1 MKAKL
6 ASAGEP
12 RVAEVGD
19 RLRAAR
25 AKAGMTRRQL
35 AAVSGTSERYL
46 AQLEAGAGNPSVT
59 VLASLASA
67 LDIAVAELM
76 PQGGERSEA
85 HAKFA
90 SSVRRLTAEQLD
102 LLGDWLKRQGGNHSK
117 KGSRIVLLGMR
128 GAGKSSL
135 GAALARRLEMPFL
148 ELSKEVERIYGGEM
162 GLLIELG
169 GQSALRRYEREAW
182 ERIKGRYDAAVIAAS
197 GGIVAD
203 GPLYDEVLSSAHS
216 IWLQATPKDH
226 MSRVVAQG
234 DFRPMASNRNAMA
247 DLKAILEVRGSDY
260 ERADSTVNTSAQD
273 FERTLD
279 QLERATRDL
288 LGQNM

>member
-1 MKAKL
+1 VKAKL
-6 ASAGEP
+6 ASVNEP

-35 AAVSGTSERYL
+35 AAASGTSERYL
-46 AQLEAGAGNPSVT
+46 AQLEAGTGNPSVT
-59 VLASLASA
+59 VLVSLAAA
-67 LDIAVAELM
+67 LDMAVAELL

-85 HAKFA
+85 HANFA
-90 SSVRRLTAEQLD
+90 SSLRRLTAEQLALFD
-102 LLGDWLKRQGGNHSK
+102 DWLKRQGGGHAK
-117 KGSRIVLLGMR
+117 KAARIVLIGMR

-148 ELSKEVERIYGGEM
+148 ELSTEVERSYGGEM

-203 GPLYDEVLSSAHS
+203 GPLYDEVLSTAHS

-226 MSRVVAQG
+226 MSRVIAQG

-247 DLKAILEVRGSDY
+247 DLKAILEVRASDY
-260 ERADSTVNTSAQD
+260 ERTDSAVNTSAQD

-279 QLERATRDL
+279 LLERTTRDL
-288 LGQNM
+288 LRQGT